1 MDAHKS
7 YKTSPRWLSGDSD
20 QGAHYESTYNVNYS
34 DCRQWVHVVGLVQVP
49 FPVANY
55 EKDILSWSKKKIWKW
70 EQPLSLTLF
79 DYSSFSKSVS
89 NFYDFNNIKEYEN
102 KLKSILWSTIIRI
115 ECPTWN
121 SNLEG
126 TLPYWWICRRNF
138 SRGWWSCQSDSGN
151 LYSSQV
157 GGKKGC
163 RQ

>member
-7 YKTSPRWLSGDSD
+7 YKTSPRWLSDNSD
-20 QGAHYESTYNVNYS
+20 R
-34 DCRQWVHVVGLVQVP
+34 RQWVHVVRLVQVP
-49 FPVANY
+49 FPVATY
-55 EKDILSWSKKKIWKW
+55 EKDILREAKKIWKW
-70 EQPLSLTLF
+70 EQTLSLTLF
-79 DYSSFSKSVS
+79 DYSSFWNSSFYKSVS
-89 NFYDFNNIKEYEN
+89 NFYDLNNIKEYEN